1 MDKQFLA
8 DFPSNSIHQWVEK
21 IAGDLKGKSLEDI
34 THNNLENIHV
44 NPVYNQENSKLHLN
58 EKSLKDQAKIEN
70 NDWHINRD
78 FQSNITQNK
87 EVLAAL
93 MAGST
98 AISFIGNFEH
108 FNFLNEV
115 ELPYISVFFKPSHN
129 TFNLAGF
136 EAYLKEHNIQ
146 PNQVNGA
153 VEIDAFSKNL
163 LAGNLENLNTDA
175 ALTEA
180 IRVKKALPAMRT
192 ILVNG
197 SKFHDAGSSI
207 AQEIG
212 YTLAEG
218 HELLVQLLEKNISI
232 DDAASFFQFELS
244 SGTSYFFEIAKIKV
258 FRALWAKIIEEYNP
272 QHACST
278 NTFIHSRTSRF
289 YHTSKDVY
297 NNLLRDTTSAMAAAI
312 GGANMITVTPFDS
325 ALSKQKESF
334 GQRMATNIQL
344 MLKEESGLNKII
356 DPSSGSY
363 LINDI
368 INQLAEKAWNLFLAI
383 ENQKGFTQAISEGT
397 VQQAIAQQA
406 ALWKKA
412 LQEQKITVVG
422 VNKYVNNNEELQEAK
437 PSPLRTNDL
446 ALTPFRL
453 TQDFEASNA

>member
-8 DFPSNSIHQWVEK
+8 DFPSNSIHQWLDK

-34 THNNLENIHV
+34 THNNLENLHV
-44 NPVYNQENSKLHLN
+44 NPVYNHENSKLLLN
-58 EKSLKDQAKIEN
+58 EKSLQDQAKIEN

-78 FQSNITQNK
+78 FQPNITQNTD
-87 EVLAAL
+87 VLAAL

-98 AISFIGNFEH
+98 AVSFSGQFEQ
-108 FNFLNEV
+108 FSFLNEV
-115 ELPYISVFFKPSHN
+115 ELPYIEVFLKPSYN
-129 TFNLAGF
+129 AFNLAGF
-136 EAYLKEHNIQ
+136 ETYLKEHDTT
-146 PNQVNGA
+146 PDQVNGA
-153 VEIDAFSKNL
+153 VEIDAFSESL
-163 LAGNLENLNTDA
+163 LAGNLENLATDN

-180 IRVKKALPAMRT
+180 IRVKKALPNMRT

-212 YTLAEG
+212 YALAEG

-272 QHACST
+272 QYACSA

-325 ALSKQKESF
+325 ALSKQKESL

-356 DPSSGSY
+356 DPSAGSY
-363 LINDI
+363 LMNNI
-368 INQLAEKAWNLFLAI
+368 INQLAEKAWNYFLAV
-383 ENQKGFTQAISEGT
+383 EKQNGFTKAILEGT
-397 VQQAIAQQA
+397 VQREIAKQADLQ
-406 ALWKKA
+406 KTA
-412 LQEQKITVVG
+412 LQKQKITVIG
-422 VNKYVNNNEELQEAK
+422 VNKYVNDVEEKQEAK
-437 PSPLRTNDL
+437 PSPLRKNDL